1 MRARWHKLTVQCL
14 EIDDLKS
21 AADWKEHPAS
31 LSYPQN
37 TITRP
42 LILDQVQKRLG
53 VKMGAGFRFLD
64 LEEVHA
70 TVSPPFRSG
79 GTHSGSGHDWGKSP
93 EINRKAVDVRLYLVT
108 CF

>member
-1 MRARWHKLTVQCL
+1 MTSSQPQTG
-14 EIDDLKS
+14 KS
-21 AADWKEHPAS
+21 TRHHFHAHRTQYRGPYNKSWIKSSVKTGAD
-31 LSYPQN
+31 
-37 TITRP
+37 
-42 LILDQVQKRLG
+42 
-53 VKMGAGFRFLD
+53 FRFLD

-93 EINRKAVDVRLYLVT
+93 EINRKAVDVRLHLAT